1 MIGYEVLKSLDISY
15 RNKSETID
23 GYTNINSIY
32 LDVGDFIFLEG
43 GYWGRVEVR
52 DINGR
57 YLSSNFEQTYVL
69 KKILYKSTKMFRD
82 EKGEIDFYK
91 VWEEEDNMN
100 LFNPLI
106 NRNTTIDKALER
118 GLIVESLAWKREM
131 KLNELLK

>member
-1 MIGYEVLKSLDISY
+1 M
-15 RNKSETID
+15 
-23 GYTNINSIY
+23 
-32 LDVGDFIFLEG
+32 
-43 GYWGRVEVR
+43 
-52 DINGR
+52 
-57 YLSSNFEQTYVL
+57 
-69 KKILYKSTKMFRD
+69 KKILYKSTKMFID